1 VSPLTKIFVMLLV
14 VVSLLNAAATVV
26 YVNKEQL
33 MDSDYKS
40 LASQNSALQLQLMTA
55 KSDAATAR
63 SQLEARD
70 QQATTEANARQTA
83 LDKANADLAALDAD
97 NKLMHRNIE
106 ALQANYSTLTDQ
118 LAISLASNQQDSKTI
133 ADLRDSNNKLIQS
146 QAENDAGL
154 ARQRQLAETYG
165 RQVEYLTEQEKKSE
179 DLIKAYSSVITEH
192 HLTVPLEQQPTS
204 YNGPPVSGIVQDK
217 QNINGMTYVTI
228 SVGSADNVQPGMEFR
243 VVDANAQPQQFL
255 GILTVTQADVN
266 TAIGRINAD
275 SASLDK
281 VSRGDEVTTDSH

>member
-118 LAISLASNQQDSKTI
+118 LAISLASNQQDAKTV

-165 RQVEYLTEQEKKSE
+165 RQVEYLTEQQKKSE
-179 DLIKAYSSVITEH
+179 DLIKAYSSVINEH
-192 HLTVPLEQQPTS
+192 HLTVPLEQPTS
-204 YNGPPVSGIVQDK
+204 YSGPPVSGIVQDK
-217 QNINGMTYVTI
+217 QNINGVTYVTI

-243 VVDANAQPQQFL
+243 VVDANSQPQQFL

-275 SASLDK
+275 STSLDK

>member
-1 VSPLTKIFVMLLV
+1 MLLV

-118 LAISLASNQQDSKTI
+118 LAISLASNQQDAKTV

-165 RQVEYLTEQEKKSE
+165 RQVEYLTEQQKKSE
-179 DLIKAYSSVITEH
+179 DLIKAYSSVINEH
-192 HLTVPLEQQPTS
+192 HLTVPLEQPTS
-204 YNGPPVSGIVQDK
+204 YSGPPVSGIVQDK
-217 QNINGMTYVTI
+217 QNINGVTYVTI

-243 VVDANAQPQQFL
+243 VVDANSQPQQFL

-275 SASLDK
+275 STSLDK